1 MNNYKELNVW
11 QKAIELVKEV
21 YKLTEHFPNNEQYGL
36 TSQIRRAAVSIPS
49 NIAEG
54 AGRKSNKEFEHFLSI
69 SLGSCFE
76 LETQVIISQELNFI
90 NSDNCNKADELIL
103 EIQKMIRGLQKS
115 LQPKKSYG

>member
-1 MNNYKELNVW
+1 MNNFKELNVW

-21 YKLTEHFPNNEQYGL
+21 YRLTDNFPNNEQFGL
-36 TSQIRRAAVSIPS
+36 TSQIKRAAVSIPS

-76 LETQVIISQELNFI
+76 LETQIIIGQELNFI
-90 NSDNCNKADELIL
+90 NSDNCNIVVELIL

-115 LQPKKSYG
+115 LQPKKTYD

>member
-21 YKLTEHFPNNEQYGL
+21 YKLTNNFPINEQYGL

-54 AGRKSNKEFEHFLSI
+54 AGRRSNKEFEHFLSI

-76 LETQVIISQELNFI
+76 LETQIIIGQELNYA
-90 NSDNCNKADELIL
+90 NSDNCDVTVKLIT
-103 EIQKMIRGLQKS
+103 EVQKMIRGLQKS
-115 LQPKKSYG
+115 LQAQKSYD